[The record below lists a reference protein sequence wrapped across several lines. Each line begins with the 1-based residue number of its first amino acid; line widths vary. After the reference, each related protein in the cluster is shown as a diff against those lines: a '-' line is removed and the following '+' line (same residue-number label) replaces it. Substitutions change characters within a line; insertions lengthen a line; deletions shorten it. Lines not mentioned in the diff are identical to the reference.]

1 LDDKKIIQKGSIRVP
16 KRLPEFIYKPKTAYL
31 GKKDQILGNNL
42 KSEEIKPSWL
52 FISPNHRA

>member
-1 LDDKKIIQKGSIRVP
+1 MP

-42 KSEEIKPSWL
+42 KSGEIKPSLL
-52 FISPNHRA
+52 FISPNYRA